1 MAKQESGSLSPS
13 EWKIMKIVWELK
25 SCAARDVY
33 QVTQE
38 QFGWTPG
45 TTKTYLRRLV
55 EKGHLKTRQIGNS
68 YLYQPVSSAQNML
81 HKAADTLVNNALDG
95 MVAPMLFRMVKHGKL
110 SQQDIQ
116 EMRVLLDAHTEE
128 PDVEE

>member
-1 MAKQESGSLSPS
+1 MTKKEPDSLSPS
-13 EWKIMKIVWELK
+13 EWKVMKVVWELK

-55 EKGHLKTRQIGNS
+55 EKGHLTATQVGNS
-68 YLYQPVSSAQNML
+68 YLYKPVSNAMQTLSSALDELM
-81 HKAADTLVNNALDG
+81 ANALDG
-95 MVAPMLFRMVKHGKL
+95 TAAPLVFRMVKKGAL
-110 SQQDIQ
+110 STSDIQ
-116 EMRVLLDAHTEE
+116 ELRSLLDTYEAGE
-128 PDVEE
+128 DG